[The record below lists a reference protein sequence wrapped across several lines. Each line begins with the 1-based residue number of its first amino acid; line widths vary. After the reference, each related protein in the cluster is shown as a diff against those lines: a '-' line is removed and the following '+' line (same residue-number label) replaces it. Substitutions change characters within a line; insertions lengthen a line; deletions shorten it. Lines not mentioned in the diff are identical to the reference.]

1 MSTENILNF
10 TQKLPPQID
19 VEPARKRVLFIIKNE
34 RNQRYGILCLSAFLK
49 KKDHVLDYVYA
60 NNNDSDLP
68 KILAKIKNFKP
79 DYVAISAMSGE
90 IIFFLSLL
98 KKIKAIYPEQYVIM
112 GGPHT
117 TYDKTIIENPL
128 IP

>member
-49 KKDHVLDYVYA
+49 KK
-60 NNNDSDLP
+60 
-68 KILAKIKNFKP
+68 
-79 DYVAISAMSGE
+79 
-90 IIFFLSLL
+90 
-98 KKIKAIYPEQYVIM
+98 IM
-112 GGPHT
+112 C
-117 TYDKTIIENPL
+117 
-128 IP
+128 